1 MPFPF
6 TPPLTDIRFVLT
18 RLIGIDKLS
27 ALPGHESI
35 DEDVIDAV
43 LSEAGK
49 IASEVFAPLNDIGDK
64 IGIKFSNDQIT
75 MPPGFKDAYRAFI
88 DGGWNGLQVDE
99 EFGGQGL
106 PSLIG
111 MSVFEMLQAANVSL
125 ALCPM
130 LNCGAIELLSTHGDE
145 ATKKMFLSKMVS
157 GEWSGSMDLTESQA
171 GSDVGAVKTK
181 AVKEGDHYRITGQK
195 IFISFG
201 DHDMA
206 KNVIHLVLAR
216 LPDAPVGTRGLSL
229 FLVPKVLVNSDGSLG
244 ENNEVRVVSIEHKM
258 GLHSSPTCI
267 MAYGDQKGSIGYL
280 IGKENGGI
288 AAMFTMMNHARLNV
302 GVQGL
307 GVMERAYQH
316 ARDYAKFRVQGRP
329 INNPKASPVTIIHHA
344 DVRRML
350 MDMKA
355 LTEAARAIAYHCAL
369 AVDTA
374 QRSKDEQQ
382 KAQALARVGLFIPIV
397 KAWITDRASDVAST
411 GVQVFG
417 GVGYIE
423 EAGAAQHMRDA
434 RVLMIYEG
442 TNGIQAQDLTFRK
455 LINDQGEAFRAL
467 VDEIDA
473 FLKSWTVNLPENFL
487 VLRENLSRA
496 MTSLTDA
503 ATWLLKNG
511 KNNPEMAAASSVSF
525 LRLFGDVLG
534 GYYLVRSALL
544 AQKDL
549 TANNGSPEFLTSKIL
564 TARFYATHILPQCS
578 ALTEEICLGAL
589 PTTETTET
597 TFS

>member
-6 TPPLTDIRFVLT
+6 TPPLTDIHFVLT

-27 ALPGHESI
+27 TLPGYESMG
-35 DEDVIDAV
+35 EDVIDAV

-49 IASEVFAPLNDIGDK
+49 IASEVFAPLNDVGDK
-64 IGIKFSNDQIT
+64 IGVKFSNGQIT

-99 EFGGQGL
+99 KFGGQGL

-111 MSVFEMLQAANVSL
+111 ISVFEMLQAANVSL

-145 ATKKMFLSKMVS
+145 TTKNKFLPKMVS

-181 AVKEGDHYRITGQK
+181 AVKESEFYNITGQK

-206 KNVIHLVLAR
+206 ENVIHFVLAR

-229 FLVPKVLVNSDGSLG
+229 FLVPKYLVNDDGSLG

-258 GLHSSPTCI
+258 GLHSSPTCVL
-267 MAYGDQKGSIGYL
+267 AFGDQKGSVGYL

-329 INNPKASPVTIIHHA
+329 INDPKASPITIIQHP

-355 LTEAARAIAYHCAL
+355 HTEAARAIAYHCAL
-369 AVDTA
+369 AADTA
-374 QRSKDEQQ
+374 QHSKDEQQ
-382 KAQALARVGLFIPIV
+382 KAQALARVGLLIPIT
-397 KAWITDRASDVAST
+397 KAWITDRAHEVAST
-411 GVQVFG
+411 GVQVLG

-423 EAGAAQHMRDA
+423 EAGAAQHMRDV

-442 TNGIQAQDLTFRK
+442 TNGIQAQDLSFRK
-455 LINDQGEAFRAL
+455 LISDQGVAFRAMA
-467 VDEIDA
+467 DEIDTR
-473 FLKSWTVNLPENFL
+473 LKSWPSNLPENFS
-487 VLRENLSRA
+487 VLRESLSHALTA
-496 MTSLTDA
+496 MMDA
-503 ATWLLKNG
+503 ALWLLQNG
-511 KNNPEMAAASSVSF
+511 KTTPELVAASSVPF
-525 LRLFGDVLG
+525 LRLFGNVLG

-544 AQKDL
+544 AQEDL
-549 TANNGSPEFLTSKIL
+549 TAKRGKPEFLASKIL
-564 TARFYATHILPQCS
+564 TARFYATHILPQSS
-578 ALTEEICLGAL
+578 ALTEEICKGAL
-589 PTTETTET
+589 PTTETTGA
-597 TFS
+597 TFD